1 MLKLID
7 NILNEFKD
15 CFTRNATFKWFVTII
30 IGLMIRTD
38 KLGLSSIIRDL
49 SLDSK
54 VYESMIHFFRSSAWT
69 YEVVANKWFEVVKK
83 YAPLYREG
91 ESIVLVGDGVKQSKE
106 SRKMPGVKKLHQ
118 ESENSSK
125 AEFIFGH
132 MFGGVGVLSDAASKL
147 FCIPLMITLH
157 DGVKNI
163 FKWSEDEKRQ
173 SSHVVQ
179 IIDNAFDISKIM
191 GNSILLLDRY
201 FLSVDA
207 LSRLNKLNADNLT
220 TMNIVTK
227 AKKSCIAYSPIFKQK
242 PGRGR
247 PAKKGETV
255 KLKEL
260 FSVEKD
266 AFIQTT
272 VNLYGV
278 TETVQYHSVDL
289 LWGQKLYQKLRFVL
303 VKYKGKE
310 SILVSTDLN
319 LNPESIIKLY
329 SYRFKI
335 ECTFRE
341 LKQVLGGFSYQFWSK
356 SMPKLNR
363 YLKKGEAHPLSKVEC
378 FKEKERITNTIKAI
392 EGYVLLSS
400 ISLGL
405 LQILSITFSNQIDVV
420 RYLRTPSKGILS
432 EATIAVHIRYI
443 ILLSLG
449 KNRDLSITKIIKEKQ
464 EEAQKREFFQAS

>member
-7 NILNEFKD
+7 DILNEFRD

-38 KLGLSSIIRDL
+38 KLGISSIIRDL
-49 SLDSK
+49 SLQPK
-54 VYESMIHFFRSSAWT
+54 LYESMIHFFRSSAWR
-69 YEVVANKWFEVVKK
+69 YEIIANRWFEVVKK
-83 YAPLYREG
+83 YTPLHKEG
-91 ESIVLVGDGVKQSKE
+91 ESIILVGDGVKQAKE

-125 AEFIFGH
+125 AQFIFGH
-132 MFGGVGVLSDAASKL
+132 MFGGIGILSNATSKL

-163 FKWSEDEKRQ
+163 LKWTDDTKRQ

-179 IIDNAFDISKIM
+179 TIENAFDISKVM

-201 FLSVDA
+201 FLSVNA
-207 LSRLNKLNADNLT
+207 LARLNELNTDNHV

-227 AKKSCIAYSPIFKQK
+227 AKKSCIAYSSDFKQK
-242 PGRGR
+242 SGRGR
-247 PAKKGETV
+247 PSKKGAAV
-255 KLKEL
+255 KLQDL
-260 FSVEKD
+260 FDCESTI
-266 AFIQTT
+266 FIES
-272 VNLYGV
+272 NIELYGV
-278 TETVQYHSVDL
+278 TETIQYYCTDL

-310 SILVSTDLN
+310 AILVSTDLN
-319 LNPESIIKLY
+319 LSPESVIKLY

-356 SMPKLNR
+356 SMPRIKR
-363 YLKKGEAHPLSKVEC
+363 YLRKGEANPIETVKC
-378 FKEKERITNTIKAI
+378 DFAKEKIIDTIKAI
-392 EGYVLLSS
+392 EGYVLFSC
-400 ISLGL
+400 ISMGI
-405 LQILSITFSNQIDVV
+405 LQILSIRYSDKIGKV
-420 RYLRTPSKGILS
+420 RYLRTPSKGVLS
-432 EATIAVHIRYI
+432 EATIATHIRYI

-449 KNRDLSITKIIKEKQ
+449 KNQDLSITKIIKDKQ
-464 EEAQKREFFQAS
+464 EEAEKSEFLQAS